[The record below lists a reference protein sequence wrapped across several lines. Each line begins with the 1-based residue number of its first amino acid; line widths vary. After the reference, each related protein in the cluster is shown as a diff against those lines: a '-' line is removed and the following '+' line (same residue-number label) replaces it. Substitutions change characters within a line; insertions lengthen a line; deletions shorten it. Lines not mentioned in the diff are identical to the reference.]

1 MINHVPSSHTI
12 KAKKSSEREE
22 LEGLYSNIRNIRE
35 GETAVLSIEKTFAIL
50 KEKHAKDWLLSV
62 EIAELLDKNND
73 TETLNQVL
81 THLEKVKQHRPEVA
95 HLISGGL
102 ELFLDKVAF

>member
-1 MINHVPSSHTI
+1 
-12 KAKKSSEREE
+12 
-22 LEGLYSNIRNIRE
+22 
-35 GETAVLSIEKTFAIL
+35 
-50 KEKHAKDWLLSV
+50 LLSV